1 MLDRLPPSE
10 RAEVVNPYDYLVS
23 LGTDA
28 VDHADAGSNF
38 LGHLSMTGALLGS
51 WGCDDSTVHAGL
63 YHSIYGSE
71 CMAGLAVAAA
81 LTPSVAAN
89 SGGLRRLLAAD
100 GAGRPRPGG
109 PTHWGRG

>member
-23 LGTDA
+23 LGTDE

-63 YHSIYGSE
+63 YHGVSCGWQDS
-71 CMAGLAVAAA
+71 L
-81 LTPSVAAN
+81 L
-89 SGGLRRLLAAD
+89 LRL
-100 GAGRPRPGG
+100 
-109 PTHWGRG
+109 